1 MESVGVGDD
10 VEGVGAA
17 AAGVEGDAL
26 RSQLMPGE
34 DLAGEEEQAEGEG
47 CEQPGQGATRG
58 RAAET
63 EPLFHGVDLVEHV
76 AARDLHGDGAEQQDG
91 GVEPEDGRDGGG
103 QPGIDVAVVGV
114 DVAGG
119 FGVDEDADDADEEHD
134 DGSEGEEEAKAVGGE
149 TLAGAARAAG
159 GFIAIV
165 VIAAAAG
172 ALEVAAIGRAPA
184 VAAIVLFNPAGTAF
198 EIGRRDDGR
207 QETHLMAHAMGRAY

>member
-1 MESVGVGDD
+1 MPVPGGAVHHDLAVLDAAEGEEAGDGGDEAGDSGGEMESVGVGDD

-58 RAAET
+58 RPAEA

-134 DGSEGEEEAKAVGGE
+134 DGPEGEEEAEAVGGE

-159 GFIAIV
+159 RFIASC
-165 VIAAAAG
+165 
-172 ALEVAAIGRAPA
+172 RY
-184 VAAIVLFNPAGTAF
+184 
-198 EIGRRDDGR
+198 RRR
-207 QETHLMAHAMGRAY
+207 RRCA